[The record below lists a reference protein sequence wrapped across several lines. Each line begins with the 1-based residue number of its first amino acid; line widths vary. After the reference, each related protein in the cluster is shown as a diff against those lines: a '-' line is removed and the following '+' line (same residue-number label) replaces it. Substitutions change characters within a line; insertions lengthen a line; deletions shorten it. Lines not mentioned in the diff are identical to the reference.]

1 MELPSS
7 TSMPSSYM
15 QDLHH
20 LDHHYHFNNNNGS
33 SSSSNPASGIHQP
46 TYYDPCNMLAY
57 GSSSNDV
64 DFYET
69 KPFAL
74 VNGGVGNS
82 LIDNFQDGGFLNYVP
97 PQRNVFNTTDND
109 RNVLPMNYQEV
120 RPLTSQINIQ
130 EEYSC
135 VTADNGIFRNVGLN
149 TKNPIGSRRRGLKS
163 RTNKKST
170 VVKGQ
175 WTVEEDRLLIQLVE
189 QYGVR
194 KWSVI
199 AQTLHGRIGKQ
210 CRERWHN
217 HLRPNIKKDIWT
229 EEEDKVLIQ
238 AHMEIGNK
246 WAEIAKRLP
255 GRTEN
260 SIKNHWNATKRRNFS
275 KRRCRTSKY
284 AKSGTLLQNYI
295 KSLEPDSDN
304 DNNNI
309 INNEEK
315 TLAEEN
321 GSDDKQKKA
330 ASSSDDAPK
339 NNASE
344 SLKIKSNNV
353 PLDQKDQKKPPPPS
367 DATSIPIM
375 VKSIGKVE
383 EELDYADRLVPTYD
397 FNELPD
403 FSFDEKLFEDNCE
416 TIDSLHNEVPYDPQM
431 EVPMDHHHHH
441 MPCEVVKKE
450 LDLVEMLSHA
460 NNH

>member
-1 MELPSS
+1 MGLPSS
-7 TSMPSSYM
+7 TSVPPSYM

-20 LDHHYHFNNNNGS
+20 LDHHCHFNNNSAS
-33 SSSSNPASGIHQP
+33 SSSSNPTFGIQQP
-46 TYYDPCNMLAY
+46 TYYDSYNALAY
-57 GSSSNDV
+57 GSSSNDA

-74 VNGGVGNS
+74 VNGGVGSS
-82 LIDNFQDGGFLNYVP
+82 LIDNFYDGGFLNYVP
-97 PQRNVFNTTDND
+97 PQRNAFDITDSESNL
-109 RNVLPMNYQEV
+109 LPMNYQELK
-120 RPLTSQINIQ
+120 PLNPGISIQ
-130 EEYSC
+130 DEYLC
-135 VTADNGIFRNVGLN
+135 MAANNGIFKNVELN
-149 TKNPIGSRRRGLKS
+149 TKNPIGPRRRDLKS
-163 RTNKKST
+163 RNNKKST

-175 WTVEEDRLLIQLVE
+175 WTVEEDRLLIQLVQ

-295 KSLEPDSDN
+295 KSLEQDSDIN
-304 DNNNI
+304 NNNI
-309 INNEEK
+309 INIEEK
-315 TLAEEN
+315 AVAEEN
-321 GSDDKQKKA
+321 GSDDRPNKA
-330 ASSSDDAPK
+330 ASSSDDALK

-344 SLKIKSNNV
+344 CPKMESSNV
-353 PLDQKDQKKPPPPS
+353 TLDKKDQKKPPPPT
-367 DATSIPIM
+367 DASPIPIM
-375 VKSIGKVE
+375 VKAIGKVE
-383 EELDYADRLVPTYD
+383 GAEYADRLVPTYD
-397 FNELPD
+397 FNEVPD

-416 TIDSLHNEVPYDPQM
+416 SIDSLLNEVPCDPQM

-441 MPCEVVKKE
+441 VPCEVGKE
-450 LDLVEMLSHA
+450 LDLVEMLSQA